1 MVNPSYLELVGNQK
15 TSGTL
20 KEHRARET
28 MPGKEW
34 VRESR
39 FGRWFLTTD
48 IWLEYVLRIAIVDL
62 KQLITT
68 NVTDMPQI
76 LDIGCHQG
84 MAFELLEEHFHPRKI
99 IGVEID
105 REQIGLAQEAA
116 KRCQCHVECMQGT
129 VYDLDLPDSSID
141 LIFCHQLLHHLSDQ
155 HSALDELHRVL
166 VPGGLILIS
175 ESCRSFLNLL
185 WVRLFFPASQADS
198 KNGSGICRARQIQG
212 VSYSRCRNSTLHSL
226 VVTKR
231 LWANGK
237 NGMAAKATGT
247 YRGLNGCPKTM
258 LRRYEAEE
266 PSGPERLIHRSQKS
280 IYLESLVS
288 TRNEKVE

>member
-1 MVNPSYLELVGNQK
+1 
-15 TSGTL
+15 
-20 KEHRARET
+20 
-28 MPGKEW
+28 MPGKDW

-116 KRCQCHVECMQGT
+116 KRCQCHVECVQGT

-141 LIFCHQLLHHLSDQ
+141 LILCHQLLHHLSDQ

-185 WVRLFFPASQADS
+185 WVRLFFRHP
-198 KNGSGICRARQIQG
+198 KQIQKTAQEY
-212 VSYSRCRNSTLHSL
+212 VELVKSR
-226 VVTKR
+226 
-231 LWANGK
+231 GF
-237 NGMAAKATGT
+237 
-247 YRGLNGCPKTM
+247 
-258 LRRYEAEE
+258 
-266 PSGPERLIHRSQKS
+266 LIHDAEIQPSIPWWSRKDCGLTERMGWPQKPQEPTEV
-280 IYLESLVS
+280 LMVA
-288 TRNEKVE
+288 RKRC